1 MAHINGCRHRRS
13 RGESAVAHRKSPGW
27 RAPAEPAY
35 TRCTM
40 MPTVTL
46 LLLLSPAWDTAA
58 EMPLCWPNEACV
70 CEVTTP
76 STIYLTQRIKQLTTA
91 YSMDAELHLTATDV
105 LITPYM
111 QRRLNATPTM
121 DVDEAVDRITAA
133 SSCRITD
140 VPSAT
145 DMIWEESVLTNSSV
159 VHFPLHTTNVDSTM
173 FSTTIGLPTSPA
185 AARTIVVLMQ
195 NMDQTEHTHDAMRKN
210 PAWPHNIMLVPNNN
224 YGEMKYFILLK
235 YLNLM
240 RNGYPCNLL
249 N

>member
-13 RGESAVAHRKSPGW
+13 RGAAAALRKSPGW

-40 MPTVTL
+40 MTVTL
-46 LLLLSPAWDTAA
+46 LLLLSPTWDTAA

-105 LITPYM
+105 VITPYM
-111 QRRLNATPTM
+111 QRRLNATTTM
-121 DVDEAVDRITAA
+121 DVDEAVDRIT
-133 SSCRITD
+133 SSGSCRKTG

-145 DMIWEESVLTNSSV
+145 DMIWED
-159 VHFPLHTTNVDSTM
+159 HTTDES
-173 FSTTIGLPTSPA
+173 GLMYYCSNC
-185 AARTIVVLMQ
+185 Q
-195 NMDQTEHTHDAMRKN
+195 RKLPWHQYICHIQKAYFLYCCN
-210 PAWPHNIMLVPNNN
+210 D
-224 YGEMKYFILLK
+224 YGEMKYFILLR

-240 RNGYPCNLL
+240 TNGYPYKLL

>member
-1 MAHINGCRHRRS
+1 MAQINGCRHRRS

-40 MPTVTL
+40 MQTVTL

-105 LITPYM
+105 VITPYM
-111 QRRLNATPTM
+111 QRRLNATTTM
-121 DVDEAVDRITAA
+121 DVDEAVDRITA
-133 SSCRITD
+133 SGSCMITD

-145 DMIWEESVLTNSSV
+145 DMIWED
-159 VHFPLHTTNVDSTM
+159 HTTDES
-173 FSTTIGLPTSPA
+173 GLMHYCSNCQRQLPWHQYVCHNQKA
-185 AARTIVVLMQ
+185 YVLHCC
-195 NMDQTEHTHDAMRKN
+195 ND
-210 PAWPHNIMLVPNNN
+210 
-224 YGEMKYFILLK
+224 YGEMKYFIVLRYLK
-235 YLNLM
+235 
-240 RNGYPCNLL
+240 
-249 N
+249 